1 MQGQLD
7 IHDTPARQRPDAQ
20 DMDLV
25 REFVRDNSDAAFAEL
40 VRRHLNL
47 VYSVA
52 RRCTG
57 NDEDARDVTQAV
69 FIILARKAAGLRR
82 KTLLPGW
89 LYETTR
95 FTAARLLRANA
106 RRRAREQ
113 EAFMQSTLN
122 GGSDASS
129 PYASEEIWAQLSP
142 HLETAMSRL
151 AERDRA
157 LLVLRFYQNKSGPEA
172 AALLGIC
179 ENTSHKR
186 VARALEKLRL
196 IFAKQRRDTFAAR
209 QSPTR
214 FRPTPFK
221 SRPAGLAAAVTA
233 AAKGA
238 AASTSTLT
246 LVKGALKI
254 MAWSKMKTPA
264 VVGIA
269 AIVLTLGL
277 GFSGYFGIFHF
288 GSSHLPQRLPTGSV
302 TPELALSDGHGII
315 LAADGSLWTWGEE
328 TGGWPVLGIPKVN
341 HTPFLRQVG
350 TDKDWIGIA
359 TGGDHCLALKA
370 DGTLWAWG
378 GNIRYQLGDGTKTTR
393 PAPVRSVPG
402 NDWKQV
408 AVGVHSV
415 ALKRDGTLWA
425 WGDNWAGELGN
436 GTTSNSIVP
445 VQVGSSTNWVKV
457 WADGVE
463 NVGLQ
468 ADGSMWFWGYQ
479 LLWFTGPEK
488 YILTPTRI
496 SPDND
501 WVDAGLGDFRAF
513 AIKANGTLWT
523 WGSDADIYTG
533 GDKKENGIPKQL
545 GTDTDWKACSSF
557 SSTCAVFMKKD
568 GSLWKL
574 DDVLDQRAKRLGDP
588 NWKLQPVT
596 FQKIDLTKDL
606 VAFAGERK
614 KTGAAL
620 TRDGEVWTWGPVWGE
635 HAPANGRNIVTP
647 KISVREM
654 PWQLS
659 VTNANN

>member
-1 MQGQLD
+1 MQGELNT
-7 IHDTPARQRPDAQ
+7 HDTPARQRPDAH

-25 REFVRDNSDAAFAEL
+25 REFAQNNSDAAFAEL

-57 NDEDARDVTQAV
+57 NDEDARDVAQAV
-69 FIILARKAAGLRR
+69 FIILARKAAGLHRQ
-82 KTLLPGW
+82 TVLPGW

-95 FTAARLLRANA
+95 FTAARLLRTNA

-129 PYASEEIWAQLSP
+129 PSASEEIWTQLSP

-151 AERDRA
+151 AEHDRA

-172 AALLGIC
+172 AALLGVC
-179 ENTSHKR
+179 ENTLHKR

-196 IFAKQRRDTFAAR
+196 IFAKQGVTLSGETIAGAISANSI
-209 QSPTR
+209 QIA
-214 FRPTPFK
+214 
-221 SRPAGLAAAVTA
+221 PAGLAATVAA

-246 LVKGALKI
+246 LANGALKI
-254 MAWSKMKTPA
+254 MSWSKMKTPA
-264 VVGIA
+264 AVGVA

-277 GFSGYFGIFHF
+277 GFSSYFDLFHL
-288 GSSHLPQRLPTGSV
+288 GSSPLPQRLPTGSV

-378 GNIRYQLGDGTKTTR
+378 GNIRYQLGDGTKTIR
-393 PAPVRSVPG
+393 PTPVRSVPG

-457 WADGVE
+457 WTDGVE

-479 LLWFTGPEK
+479 PLWFSGPENH
-488 YILTPTRI
+488 ILSPTRV
-496 SPDND
+496 SSDND

-523 WGSDADIYTG
+523 WGADADIYTG
-533 GDKKENGIPKQL
+533 GDKNENGIPKQL

-568 GSLWKL
+568 GSLWRL

-588 NWKLQPVT
+588 KWKLQPVK
-596 FQKIDLTKDL
+596 FQKIDLKKDI

-620 TRDGEVWTWGPVWGE
+620 TRDGEVWTWGPVWGAY
-635 HAPANGRNIVTP
+635 APIPGKIRMTP
-647 KISVREM
+647 TTTVSDTLR
-654 PWQLS
+654 QLS